1 MNLRLALGNQLFSK
15 PGNESEV
22 YGQSGFLTLL
32 SRRLLI
38 LSCRLPA
45 EPLDDPPLTPL
56 YDSLTTNLPHPV
68 MAYTSFSFPPST
80 PVFPRAPVV
89 LEYLE
94 SYAAHFNLNAHIR
107 LGTAVQSASYS
118 ESKWHVELSS
128 GEAIDFDS
136 IIVCN
141 GHYRKPRYPDTPGLA
156 DWLKRK
162 KASHSAWYRR
172 PENMGATVMVV
183 GAGPSGLD
191 ISAEMCGCAKSVILS
206 VTGATSEDT
215 GTLKRRGRVV
225 RFNENSSVLFEDG
238 STENNIDHCLLATG
252 YEMSFPFL
260 SPDSLTLNVPPPIPP
275 LPKDLYNS
283 TYHVFPLA
291 KQIFPIQAH
300 YPPSSLAFLGLLLRV
315 APFPLLEAQARAVVR
330 TYLSPLDIEQ
340 ETADIVARYERLK
353 HSIGSD
359 DPMAIAHV
367 WHQFVENEQFEYRDA
382 MYRFAGGEQIIVP
395 AWEKEMYE
403 NKALLRKVWI
413 DIEKSGEADE
423 WVKDVGK
430 NGLQEWV
437 DLLKRL
443 LAKGRGVEARMD
455 DAKL

>member
-1 MNLRLALGNQLFSK
+1 
-15 PGNESEV
+15 
-22 YGQSGFLTLL
+22 
-32 SRRLLI
+32 
-38 LSCRLPA
+38 
-45 EPLDDPPLTPL
+45 
-56 YDSLTTNLPHPV
+56 

-89 LEYLE
+89 LKYLE

-107 LGTAVQSASYS
+107 LGTSVQSASYS
-118 ESKWHVELSS
+118 ELKWHVELSS
-128 GEAIDFDS
+128 GESVNFDS

-215 GTLKRRGRVV
+215 GNLKRRGRVV
-225 RFNENSSVLFEDG
+225 RYNEDSSVVFEDG
-238 STENNIDHCLLATG
+238 STEDNIDHCLLATG

-260 SPDSLTLNVPPPIPP
+260 SQDSLTLDVPPPIPP
-275 LPKDLYNS
+275 LPRDLYNS

-300 YPPSSLAFLGLLLRV
+300 YPPSSLAFLGLLVRV
-315 APFPLLEAQARAVVR
+315 APFPLLEAQARAV
-330 TYLSPLDIEQ
+330 Q
-340 ETADIVARYERLK
+340 ETVDIVARYARLK
-353 HSIGSD
+353 HSSGSD
-359 DPMAIAHV
+359 DPMAIAHE
-367 WHQFVENEQFEYRDA
+367 WHRFVENEQFDYRDA
-382 MYRFAGGEQIIVP
+382 MYRFAGELIIVP
-395 AWEKEMYE
+395 DWEKEMYE
-403 NKALLRKVWI
+403 NKAVLRKVWI

-443 LAKGRGVEARMD
+443 LAKGRDAETRMR
-455 DAKL
+455 KL